1 MSREIIREWHFW
13 IASMITGAGMA
24 FSYDL
29 IRLFRRLVRHGRFAV
44 DLEDLLYWTACF
56 IVSFTL
62 LYYGNNGV
70 IRFAAVFGAAVGM
83 AFYAVTIGRFF
94 VKISYWI
101 IDKTV
106 GSLLRI
112 IVKIMKHLHNLLTPA
127 RRMIA
132 GFYGRC
138 NKKYVQRKYWLTRA
152 VFGHKIKLCSKH
164 KKGKGETDYGSSEAK
179 KGKVKTKKNTR
190 VSPRE
195 K

>member
-13 IASMITGAGMA
+13 IASIVTGAGMA

-29 IRLFRRLVRHGRFAV
+29 IRLFRRLVRHGRIAI

-56 IVSFTL
+56 AVSFTL

-70 IRFAAVFGAAVGM
+70 IRFAAVLGAAVGM
-83 AFYAVTIGRFF
+83 AVYVVTIGRFF
-94 VKISYWI
+94 VKISFWL

-106 GSLLRI
+106 G
-112 IVKIMKHLHNLLTPA
+112 
-127 RRMIA
+127 
-132 GFYGRC
+132 RC
-138 NKKYVQRKYWLTRA
+138 HKKYVQWKYRLTRA
-152 VFGHKIKLCSKH
+152 IFGNKIKLRAKR
-164 KKGKGETDYGSSEAK
+164 KKGKGETGDGSSEAK
-179 KGKVKTKKNTR
+179 KRKTKAKKNTR

>member
-13 IASMITGAGMA
+13 MASMLTGVGMA
-24 FSYDL
+24 FSYDI
-29 IRLFRRLVRHGRFAV
+29 IRLFRRLVRHGRIAV

-70 IRFAAVFGAAVGM
+70 IRFAAVLGAAVGM
-83 AFYAVTIGRFF
+83 AAYAVTIGRFF
-94 VKISYWI
+94 VRISFWF

-106 GSLLRI
+106 GSLGRM
-112 IVKIMKHLHNLLTPA
+112 IVKIMKCLHPVLRPV

-132 GFYGRC
+132 GFFGRC
-138 NKKYVQRKYWLTRA
+138 HKIYVQLKYRLTRI
-152 VFGHKIKLCSKH
+152 VFGNKIKLCVKSD
-164 KKGKGETDYGSSEAK
+164 KGKGGTDDGSSEK
-179 KGKVKTKKNTR
+179 KKRKVRTKKNTG
-190 VSPRE
+190 VSPRQ